1 MTGQFGA
8 ARVFMKPASQGTGVI
23 AGGAVRPVLE
33 AAGVQDVLTKTLG
46 TNNPHNVLK
55 ATIDAF
61 RRMKRQL
68 DLHAAR
74 RRGLD
79 GDGQEAT
86 GG

>member
-1 MTGQFGA
+1 
-8 ARVFMKPASQGTGVI
+8 
-23 AGGAVRPVLE
+23 VLE

-74 RRGLD
+74 RRAVD
-79 GDGQEAT
+79 GDGGEPT

>member
-1 MTGQFGA
+1 
-8 ARVFMKPASQGTGVI
+8 
-23 AGGAVRPVLE
+23 
-33 AAGVQDVLTKTLG
+33 
-46 TNNPHNVLK
+46 VLK

-74 RRGLD
+74 RRAVD
-79 GDGQEAT
+79 GDGGEPT